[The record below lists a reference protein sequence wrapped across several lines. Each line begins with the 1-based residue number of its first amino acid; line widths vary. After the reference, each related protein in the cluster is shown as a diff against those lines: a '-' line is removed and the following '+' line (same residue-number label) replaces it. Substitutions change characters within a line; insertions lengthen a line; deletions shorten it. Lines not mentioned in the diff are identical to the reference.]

1 MIRHSGLSHISAG
14 FIAVLVGYT
23 SSAAIV
29 FQAATAAGA
38 SAAHISSWLLALGV
52 GMGVTCIGLSLYYRS
67 PVLTAWST
75 PGAALLAT
83 ALVGVPMSDAIG
95 TFIFASALL
104 TLCGVTGLVEALM
117 HHIPKSLA
125 AAMLAGVLL
134 RFGLGVF
141 ISLNSQLWLVA
152 LMLLIY
158 FIGKRFKSRYT
169 IPLTFLGGLA
179 WAAQLGLIH
188 FEVVTVTLARP
199 IFSAPT
205 FTLATL
211 IGVGIPLFIVTM
223 ASQNVP
229 GVAVLRANGYQTPI
243 SPLIGWTGFT
253 GVLLAPFGGYQFN
266 LAAITAAI
274 CMSPE
279 ADSDPEHRY
288 LAAVW
293 AGIFYLLTGL
303 LGATVVSV
311 FTALPKELVAAIA
324 GIALLGTIGTSLS
337 GALHD
342 EHERDAALITFLVT
356 ASGLTLRGIGSA
368 FWGLLLGFAVL
379 KMTQRKNN
387 RGD

>member
-1 MIRHSGLSHISAG
+1 MFKHSGLSHISAG

-38 SAAHISSWLLALGV
+38 SAAHISSWLLALGT

-83 ALVGVPMSDAIG
+83 ALVGLPMSDAIG

-141 ISLNSQLWLVA
+141 VSLSSQLWLVA

-158 FIGKRFKSRYT
+158 VVGKRFKSRYT

-179 WAAQLGLIH
+179 LAAQQGLIH
-188 FEVVTVTLARP
+188 FEAVTVTLARP
-199 IFSAPT
+199 IFTAPT
-205 FTLATL
+205 FTLSAL
-211 IGVGIPLFIVTM
+211 LGVGIPLFIVTM

-229 GVAVLRANGYQTPI
+229 GVAVLRANGYLTPI

-253 GVLLAPFGGYQFN
+253 GMLLAPFGGYQFN

-279 ADSDPEHRY
+279 ADRNPERRY

-293 AGIFYLLTGL
+293 AGIFYLVTGL

-368 FWGLLLGFAVL
+368 FWGLMLGLAVL
-379 KMTQRKNN
+379 KMISRK
-387 RGD
+387 